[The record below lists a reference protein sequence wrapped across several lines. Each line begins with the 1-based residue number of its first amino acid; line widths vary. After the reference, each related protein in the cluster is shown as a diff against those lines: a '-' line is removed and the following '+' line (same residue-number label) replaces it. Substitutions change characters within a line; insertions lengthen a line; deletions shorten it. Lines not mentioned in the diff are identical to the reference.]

1 MKRLMIIEDTQVIR
15 EELTFLLIK
24 YGYEVIAP
32 VDFENIINDIK
43 YAKPDLIL
51 LDINLPV
58 FDGFYIC
65 REIRK
70 DTNIPIIIVTS
81 RNSEIDELMSMNLG
95 ADDFITKPYNT
106 QILLAHINAVLK
118 RAYADMESSD
128 ILGIRDL
135 ELDLSRGADDF
146 ITKPY
151 NTQILLAHINA
162 VLKRAYADMESSDI
176 LGIRDLE
183 LDLSRGIIKAFDNTL
198 EISKNELKI
207 LSYLIKNKEKIV
219 SRDSLMN
226 YMWNSDIYIDDNTLS
241 VNINRLR
248 KKLGEIGLEDYIET
262 KRGLGYMIK

>member
-51 LDINLPV
+51 LDINLP
-58 FDGFYIC
+58 GFYIC

-81 RNSEIDELMSMNLG
+81 RNSEIDELMSMNL
-95 ADDFITKPYNT
+95 
-106 QILLAHINAVLK
+106 
-118 RAYADMESSD
+118 
-128 ILGIRDL
+128 
-135 ELDLSRGADDF
+135 GADDF

>member
-1 MKRLMIIEDTQVIR
+1 
-15 EELTFLLIK
+15 
-24 YGYEVIAP
+24 
-32 VDFENIINDIK
+32 
-43 YAKPDLIL
+43 
-51 LDINLPV
+51 
-58 FDGFYIC
+58 
-65 REIRK
+65 
-70 DTNIPIIIVTS
+70 
-81 RNSEIDELMSMNLG
+81 
-95 ADDFITKPYNT
+95 
-106 QILLAHINAVLK
+106 
-118 RAYADMESSD
+118 
-128 ILGIRDL
+128 
-135 ELDLSRGADDF
+135 
-146 ITKPY
+146 
-151 NTQILLAHINA
+151 
-162 VLKRAYADMESSDI
+162 MESSDI